1 MVRVPPIGFYKE
13 TGNEFFTHQKCCIG
27 RSHSFSACV
36 RLQKASGGRTPP
48 TAAAATST
56 SRTGAAC
63 SAGDHVTCEPDH
75 NQSRPRHNLDMG
87 SQKCRKCSH
96 RAGFGR
102 SRRDGQSVRESG
114 VVGNLPGDRHGPGWY
129 SHGYGP
135 HHRQYS
141 TSSAD
146 TASTAAE
153 ASGREY
159 RPTVPAKR
167 NGNLL

>member
-36 RLQKASGGRTPP
+36 RLQKKSGGRTGP
-48 TAAAATST
+48 TAAATTST
-56 SRTGAAC
+56 SRAAATT
-63 SAGDHVTCEPDH
+63 SAGDHVACEPDH
-75 NQSRPRHNLDMG
+75 NRSRPKHNLDMG

-96 RAGFGR
+96 RTVFGR
-102 SRRDGQSVRESG
+102 RRCDGQSFRE
-114 VVGNLPGDRHGPGWY
+114 
-129 SHGYGP
+129 
-135 HHRQYS
+135 YS

-146 TASTAAE
+146 TASTATE

-159 RPTVPAKR
+159 RGTVP
-167 NGNLL
+167 